1 MPDRNLP
8 CGCTMQ
14 WDDDGTTVVFCS
26 RHTVDYFDWDGSDKD
41 FVKMIATPKRAS
53 KATTDSRITILE
65 MQ

>member
-1 MPDRNLP
+1 
-8 CGCTMQ
+8 MQ

-41 FVKMIATPKRAS
+41 FVKMIATPKGTS
-53 KATTDSRITILE
+53 KATTDRITLLE